1 MNSMKN
7 TFGMTVLAGVLCL
20 NAVSSSHA
28 GAAWTLRPFNGLS
41 FDIGTKRALSYF
53 LSEEGSAS

>member
-1 MNSMKN
+1 MKN

-28 GAAWTLRPFNGLS
+28 GAAAWTLRPLNGLS